1 VPCYNER
8 DNLEPFYQEVTQT
21 LSEVPYDYEILFVDD
36 GSTDGTIKH
45 LRQVAH
51 EDPHVKP
58 IELVRNFGKEIA
70 ITAGLHEA
78 RGEAAI
84 IMDADLQHPPDLIPE
99 FLHKWERLAEVVVG
113 VRLPTKKHTSMPK
126 RMFSRMFYGLLRRI
140 SKTPITPNATDF
152 RLLDRIVIDEFNRFT
167 EHNRLTRGLV
177 DWLGFTRSFVYFH
190 PPARLNGKARYSY
203 RKLFDLAVT
212 SFVSMSLFPL
222 KLGGYIGM
230 IITIVSGALGVFIF
244 IEKYLMHD
252 PWHLNF
258 SGPAILATL
267 NMFLVGLVLVGQ
279 GLMALYVA
287 SIYGEVVNR
296 PLYVVRRGRS

>member
-1 VPCYNER
+1 MPCYNEQ
-8 DNLEPFYQEVTQT
+8 DSLEPFYQATTQI
-21 LSEVPYDYEILFVDD
+21 LGEVPYDYELLFVDD

-45 LRQVAH
+45 LRLLAQQ
-51 EDPHVKP
+51 DPHVKP

-70 ITAGLHEA
+70 VTAGLHESK
-78 RGEAAI
+78 GEAAI
-84 IMDADLQHPPDLIPE
+84 IMDVDLQHPPDLIPE

-113 VRLPTKKHTSMPK
+113 VRLPTKKHTSVPK
-126 RMFSRMFYGLLRRI
+126 RFFSRVFYAVLRRM
-140 SKTPITPNATDF
+140 SKVPVTPNATDY
-152 RLLDRIVIDEFNRFT
+152 RLLDRVVIDEFNRFT

-177 DWLGFTRSFVYFH
+177 DWLGFTRAFVYFH
-190 PPARLNGKARYSY
+190 PPARQHGKARYSY
-203 RKLFDLAVT
+203 RKLFELAMT

-222 KLGGYIGM
+222 KVGGYIGL
-230 IITIVSGALGVFIF
+230 IITIVSGTLGVFIF
-244 IEKYLMHD
+244 LEKYFMHD

-258 SGPAILATL
+258 TGTAMLATL

-296 PLYVVRRGRS
+296 PLYVVRRTRG